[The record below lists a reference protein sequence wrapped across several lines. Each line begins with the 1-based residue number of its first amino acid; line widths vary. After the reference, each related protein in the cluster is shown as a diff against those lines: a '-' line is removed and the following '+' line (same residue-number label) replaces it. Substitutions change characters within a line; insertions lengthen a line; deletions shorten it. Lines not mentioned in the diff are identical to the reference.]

1 MAAKRGGIALGLNS
15 GIEGIQAPPG
25 GEPEGVL
32 LIQAVYRRLD
42 LYRGEWRAR
51 TNQRIMPQPAVQIH
65 FTGMRFVIAGP
76 LDAAQFLQPPVAHAA
91 VHRAQRAQLVPYGF
105 GVWLAPVMA
114 KTPRQIV
121 DDLGIVAHAL
131 RRRHG

>member
-32 LIQAVYRRLD
+32 LIQAVYRRLE

-76 LDAAQFLQPPVAHAA
+76 LDAAQFLQPPVAHRSEE
-91 VHRAQRAQLVPYGF
+91 HTSELQSSP
-105 GVWLAPVMA
+105 
-114 KTPRQIV
+114 
-121 DDLGIVAHAL
+121 
-131 RRRHG
+131 